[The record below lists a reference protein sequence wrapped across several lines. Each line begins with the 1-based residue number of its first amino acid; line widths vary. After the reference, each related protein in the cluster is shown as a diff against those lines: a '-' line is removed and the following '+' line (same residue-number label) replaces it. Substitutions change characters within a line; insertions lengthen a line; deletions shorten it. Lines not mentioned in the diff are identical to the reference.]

1 MIVVQN
7 NFNRPRLINIK
18 EKQSIRL
25 CKMYHKCKEPKT
37 KDKCLKLCIKKSI
50 EYEKLEAEEKSF

>member
-1 MIVVQN
+1 MITIQN
-7 NFNRPRLINIK
+7 IYNKPILINIK

-25 CKMYHKCKEPKT
+25 CKLYHKCKEPK
-37 KDKCLKLCIKKSI
+37 KKEKCLNLCIRKSI

>member
-1 MIVVQN
+1 MITIQN
-7 NFNRPRLINIK
+7 NYSKPKLINIK

-25 CKMYHKCKEPKT
+25 CKLYHKCKEPKA
-37 KDKCLKLCIKKSI
+37 KDKCLELCIKKSI